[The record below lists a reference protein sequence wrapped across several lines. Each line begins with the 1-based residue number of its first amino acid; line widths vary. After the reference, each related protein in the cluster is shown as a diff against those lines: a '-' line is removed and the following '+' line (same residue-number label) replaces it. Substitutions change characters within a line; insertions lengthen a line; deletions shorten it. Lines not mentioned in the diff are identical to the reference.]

1 MKVEQFYN
9 NNQFI
14 IYGKNEIVFQSYES
28 TIATIKKGTLTLG
41 EDWNYS
47 NTTRKHLYLFLDDY
61 LFKIENNAQR
71 LGVKEALRST
81 NKKEAIKK
89 LIANKIIKVKK
100 DFKLWKIF

>member
-9 NNQFI
+9 KNQLI

-41 EDWNYS
+41 KNWNYS
-47 NTTRKHLYLFLDDY
+47 NTTRKHLYLFLEDY
-61 LFKIENNAQR
+61 SYKIEDDAQR
-71 LGVKEALRST
+71 LEIKEALRST

-89 LIANKIIKVKK
+89 LIANKIIKVK
-100 DFKLWKIF
+100 